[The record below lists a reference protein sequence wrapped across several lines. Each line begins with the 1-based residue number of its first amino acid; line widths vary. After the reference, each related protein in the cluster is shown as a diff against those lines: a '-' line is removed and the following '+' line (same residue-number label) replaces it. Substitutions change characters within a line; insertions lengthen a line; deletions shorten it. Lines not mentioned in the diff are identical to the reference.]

1 MNQASNY
8 IVPLF
13 VLFIIIYGIS
23 KKVNIYDSFLV
34 GAKDGLVTTFKI
46 APAVIGMVFA
56 TNLFLSSHFLEFVF
70 SYFTP
75 LLSMFNIPISVLPMA
90 FVRPI
95 SGTASLAIMN
105 NIFALY
111 GPDSFVGR
119 LASNLQ
125 GCTDTTIYVLALYF
139 GSVKITK
146 TRHALQAGL
155 FADLVGII
163 AAFIITFI
171 FFG

>member
-1 MNQASNY
+1 MNQVSNY
-8 IVPLF
+8 IVPVF

-23 KKVNIYDSFLV
+23 KRVNIYDSFLV

-70 SYFTP
+70 SYFAP
-75 LLSMFNIPISVLPMA
+75 ILSMFNIPISVLPMA

-155 FADLVGII
+155 FADLVGIV

>member
-1 MNQASNY
+1 MNSNY
-8 IVPLF
+8 IVPIF
-13 VLFIIIYGIS
+13 VLFIILYGFK

-34 GAKDGLVTTFKI
+34 GAKDGLLTTFRI
-46 APAVIGMVFA
+46 APAVIAMVFA
-56 TNLFLSSHFLEFVF
+56 TNIFLNSHFLEFVF

-75 LLSMFNIPISVLPMA
+75 ILKTLNIPISVIPMA
-90 FVRPI
+90 LVRPI
-95 SGTASLAIMN
+95 SGTASLAIMS
-105 NIFALY
+105 NIFELY

-146 TRHALQAGL
+146 TKHALSAGL
-155 FADLVGII
+155 FADAVGII
-163 AAFIITFI
+163 AAFVITFL